1 MWQWF
6 RAKFDSLFVLST
18 TSIGSSQSPSVRG
31 GNSRKSQEIKSLKR
45 KTKYKWSWKYNNLS
59 NNSTVH
65 ELVVAVHTF
74 INVAVI
80 QQRYMLYHID
90 A

>member
-45 KTKYKWSWKYNNLS
+45 KKNTSEVE
-59 NNSTVH
+59 ST
-65 ELVVAVHTF
+65 
-74 INVAVI
+74 IIYPIIPPSMN
-80 QQRYMLYHID
+80 
-90 A
+90 

>member
-31 GNSRKSQEIKSLKR
+31 GNSRKSQEIKS
-45 KTKYKWSWKYNNLS
+45 SS
-59 NNSTVH
+59 EVEST
-65 ELVVAVHTF
+65 
-74 INVAVI
+74 IIYPIIPPSMN
-80 QQRYMLYHID
+80 
-90 A
+90 

>member
-31 GNSRKSQEIKSLKR
+31 GNSRKSQEIKSFK
-45 KTKYKWSWKYNNLS
+45 KKKKYK
-59 NNSTVH
+59 
-65 ELVVAVHTF
+65 
-74 INVAVI
+74 
-80 QQRYMLYHID
+80 
-90 A
+90 